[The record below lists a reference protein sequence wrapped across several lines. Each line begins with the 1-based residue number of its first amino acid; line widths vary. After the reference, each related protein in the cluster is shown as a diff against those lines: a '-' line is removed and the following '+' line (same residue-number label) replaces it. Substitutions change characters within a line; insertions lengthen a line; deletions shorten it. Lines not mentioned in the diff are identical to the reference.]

1 MTDIQMT
8 SQLQSPLPPRNLLL
22 RSSRLP
28 KIAIFADGVNQEK
41 SMKRQEGLVTQGNH
55 SPKRREK
62 KKFNNTK
69 IGKNQAEL
77 RRREENSRVD
87 EDAWAKIIIDEDDNE
102 QAIMEDSSMELTGTP
117 GDNRI
122 MDELREL
129 REHKKR
135 AEALSEY
142 NRQLIV
148 ANGKANEEIAKLKGA
163 NDLAA

>member
-1 MTDIQMT
+1 M
-8 SQLQSPLPPRNLLL
+8 
-22 RSSRLP
+22 
-28 KIAIFADGVNQEK
+28 
-41 SMKRQEGLVTQGNH
+41 VTQGNH